1 MKKDPI
7 RIQAEKI
14 FDKKVKDLEKNPE
27 QLQKA
32 NDLIMKAVMTLL
44 TQDKEHLKVI
54 TDFQDILLFGLRIN
68 SIKSDLQKNFSK
80 TFNYASE
87 YIGKNYFNKC
97 NIKEMCQFKAEET
110 VTEIFSNFLITGS
123 ILTKENK
130 KDPIFLSHLLMSN
143 VIFALVKENLEDV
156 IDISEKTFQDRANEM
171 FDKL

>member
-54 TDFQDILLFGLRIN
+54 VDFKDIFLFGLRI
-68 SIKSDLQKNFSK
+68 KSLQKDLQKDFNI
-80 TFNYASE
+80 TFEYASN
-87 YIGKNYFNKC
+87 YIGKNYFDDC
-97 NIKEMCQFKAEET
+97 DIKKVCQYKPAET
-110 VTEIFSNFLITGS
+110 VTQMFSNFLITGNM
-123 ILTKENK
+123 LTKENK

-143 VIFALVKENLEDV
+143 VVFALVKENLEKV
-156 IDISEKTFQDRANEM
+156 IDISEKTFQDRANHM
-171 FDKL
+171 FDTF